1 MPSPARA
8 LLQASPAGRPA
19 LAHEMAAPVLFQLSG
34 AASFISVHHLVV
46 DGGYTLA

>member
-19 LAHEMAAPVLFQLSG
+19 LAHEMAAPVLFLQSG
-34 AASFISVHHLVV
+34 AASFIRVHHLVV
-46 DGGYTLA
+46 DGGSTLA

>member
-19 LAHEMAAPVLFQLSG
+19 LAHEMAAPVLFLQAG
-34 AASFISVHHLVV
+34 AASYIRDHHLGV
-46 DGGYTLA
+46 DGGSTLA